1 MKYFEL
7 IKNLNSMREF
17 VEKGYELPFTLR
29 RAIRLNDEVMVKEYI
44 IFDEERNRIKASEL
58 SEDEINNKLV
68 ELANTEVDVKIE
80 KCNYDV
86 MQQVTIPITDENMI
100 MFMLEIK

>member
-1 MKYFEL
+1 MKILEL
-7 IKNLNSMREF
+7 IENLNSMREF
-17 VEKGYELPFTLR
+17 VEKGYELPFSLR